1 MLIGAHVSPAGGPA
15 KAIERGTERGCRAI
29 QIFNQSPRQWRPTVY
44 SEEQVAAYH
53 EARRASKVDALLI
66 HAVYLLNAASTDKE
80 IRYKT
85 RTSLIARRSR
95 RSGTPCGGCR
105 TYRSSPCWPRV
116 PRPRSAFLAVC

>member
-53 EARRASKVDALLI
+53 EARRGSKVDALLI
-66 HAVYLLNAASTDKE
+66 HAVYLLNCGLDGQGDPRQDAH
-80 IRYKT
+80 
-85 RTSLIARRSR
+85 AR
-95 RSGTPCGGCR
+95 
-105 TYRSSPCWPRV
+105 
-116 PRPRSAFLAVC
+116 